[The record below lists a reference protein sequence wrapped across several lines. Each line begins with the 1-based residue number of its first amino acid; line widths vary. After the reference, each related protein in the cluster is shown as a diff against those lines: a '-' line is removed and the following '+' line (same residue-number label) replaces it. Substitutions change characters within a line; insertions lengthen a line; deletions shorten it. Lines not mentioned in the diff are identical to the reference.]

1 MFDYLPLITGIISP
15 ISPNL
20 FSRIIEETIKWS
32 DSRVEHEHADSS
44 HKFVSC
50 IKLINHTRLER
61 HLYTKENGN
70 IVLVDSQ
77 IITDSIDKLD
87 LPEEHLKELRR
98 QGYIIAKV
106 YE

>member
-1 MFDYLPLITGIISP
+1 MNLLDFIIAGIIP
-15 ISPNL
+15 PVPLNH
-20 FSRIIEETIKWS
+20 FSRVIEETIKWS
-32 DSRVEHEHADSS
+32 DSQVEHEHADSS

-61 HLYTKENGN
+61 HLYTEKNGS
-70 IVLVDSQ
+70 IVLVACQ
-77 IITDSIDKLD
+77 NITDCIDKLD
-87 LPEEHLKELRR
+87 LPEEHLKELYR